1 MKKEKLDLICRKMA
15 DCYRRIFGDKVREI
29 YLYGSYARG
38 DYDEE
43 SDVDFA
49 AIVDEDRL
57 PMQQKL
63 KQLWYEADD
72 IDPDYEALISP
83 TAIPSREFEKYKHHM
98 AYYKNILKEGR
109 RIE

>member
-1 MKKEKLDLICRKMA
+1 MKKEKLDRICRKMTG
-15 DCYRRIFGDKVREI
+15 CYRRIFGNKVREI

-38 DYDEE
+38 DYD
-43 SDVDFA
+43 

-83 TAIPSREFEKYKHHM
+83 TAIPSHEFEKYKHHM